1 MLLWIGLEPGPLVP
15 DVYVSYPGVSYRR
28 FLRGL
33 GLDTGLGLVLVLGVG
48 VSVRSK
54 G

>member
-15 DVYVSYPGVSYRR
+15 DISYPNFVTRR

-33 GLDTGLGLVLVLGVG
+33 GLDTGLGLVLVLGLG
-48 VSVRSK
+48 ASVRGK